1 MYGTDRFA
9 SSVSGFR
16 PVLRHRAS
24 DWESGLA
31 ATIEGAEASPWFH
44 GAPLSAQNEAAARR
58 AGADL
63 MRRALAAL
71 DKDAPD
77 RAAAARELRERA
89 GGGADALIAEM
100 SEANADGQR
109 RATVALLDWFG
120 DAA

>member
-1 MYGTDRFA
+1 MCSEALT
-9 SSVSGFR
+9 
-16 PVLRHRAS
+16 P
-24 DWESGLA
+24 
-31 ATIEGAEASPWFH
+31 ATIESADESPWFA
-44 GAPLSAQNEAAARR
+44 GAPLGEKNEAAARR

>member
-1 MYGTDRFA
+1 MHLKRSDA
-9 SSVSGFR
+9 SIVSSNILSFR
-16 PVLRHRAS
+16 MWLRRHAVQLRPMKKH
-24 DWESGLA
+24 
-31 ATIEGAEASPWFH
+31 TC
-44 GAPLSAQNEAAARR
+44 NARR
-58 AGADL
+58 KITETPAS
-63 MRRALAAL
+63 
-71 DKDAPD
+71 APE